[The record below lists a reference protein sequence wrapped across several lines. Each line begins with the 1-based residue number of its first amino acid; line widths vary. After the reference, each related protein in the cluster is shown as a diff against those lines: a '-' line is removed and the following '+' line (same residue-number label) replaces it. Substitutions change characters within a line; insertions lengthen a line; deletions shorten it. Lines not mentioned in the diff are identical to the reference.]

1 MKNSKKLFILT
12 EIVLGVMVV
21 ILAFILI
28 REKNGRDLK
37 KISVIVQHSDDS
49 QWSAFKYGLK
59 MAAQDKGV
67 DVFIVN
73 TGKILTVEEELDII
87 RDEIENGA
95 DAVILQPAPGIDA
108 EKSLKKI
115 RNRVPVILV
124 ECAARED
131 GESSGIP
138 AVKPDNYAMGRT
150 LAEELLKDY
159 SGSLEEKTLGIVME
173 NSNSEADVSRRRG
186 VEDALRGTGA
196 DVLWFVSDSFGE
208 NEENSLDK
216 QSKVDIVIALDDS
229 SLTAAGEYSLHN
241 NLHGALVYG
250 IGNSTEAIYYL
261 DTEIVQCLIV
271 PDGFNMGYQ
280 SVTAAAEGLGYPFF
294 EVKSETVSYFVI
306 HREELFSPQNQEI
319 IFTMSQ

>member
-21 ILAFILI
+21 VLAIIMI
-28 REKNGRDLK
+28 REKNGRPLK

-87 RDEIENGA
+87 RDEVENGA
-95 DAVILQPAPGIDA
+95 DAVILQPVPGIDA

-115 RNRVPVILV
+115 KNRVPVILV
-124 ECAARED
+124 ESAVSED

-138 AVKPDNYAMGRT
+138 TVKPDNYAMGRA
-150 LAEELLKDY
+150 LAEELLRDY

-173 NSNSEADVSRRRG
+173 NSNSEADVSRMRG
-186 VEDALRGTGA
+186 VEDALKDTGV
-196 DVLWFVSDSFGE
+196 DVLWSVSDSFGE

-261 DTEIVQCLIV
+261 DTGIVQCLIV

>member
-21 ILAFILI
+21 ILAFIMI

-73 TGKILTVEEELDII
+73 TGKTLTVEEELDII

-138 AVKPDNYAMGRT
+138 TVKPDNYAMGRT

-186 VEDALRGTGA
+186 VEDALRDTGA
-196 DVLWFVSDSFGE
+196 DVLWSVSDSFGE

-261 DTEIVQCLIV
+261 DTGIVQCLIV

>member
-21 ILAFILI
+21 ILAFIMI

-73 TGKILTVEEELDII
+73 TGKTLTVEEELDII

-138 AVKPDNYAMGRT
+138 TVKPDNYAMGRA

-186 VEDALRGTGA
+186 VEDALRDTGA
-196 DVLWFVSDSFGE
+196 DVLWSVSDSFGE

-261 DTEIVQCLIV
+261 DTGIVQCLIV

>member
-21 ILAFILI
+21 VLAIIMI
-28 REKNGRDLK
+28 REKNGRPLK

-87 RDEIENGA
+87 RDEVENGA
-95 DAVILQPAPGIDA
+95 DAVILQPVPGIDA

-115 RNRVPVILV
+115 KNRVPVILV
-124 ECAARED
+124 ESAVSED

-138 AVKPDNYAMGRT
+138 TVKPDNYAMGRA
-150 LAEELLKDY
+150 LAEELLRDY

-173 NSNSEADVSRRRG
+173 NSNSEADVSRMRG
-186 VEDALRGTGA
+186 VEDALKDTGV
-196 DVLWFVSDSFGE
+196 DVLWSVSDSFGE

-261 DTEIVQCLIV
+261 DTGIVQCLIV
-271 PDGFNMGYQ
+271 PDEFNMGYQ

>member
-1 MKNSKKLFILT
+1 MKNSKKIFILT
-12 EIVLGVMVV
+12 EAVLGVMVV
-21 ILAFILI
+21 ILAFIMI

-37 KISVIVQHSDDS
+37 RISVIVQQSDDS
-49 QWSAFKYGLK
+49 QWSAFKYGLE
-59 MAAQDKGV
+59 MAAQDKGI

-73 TGKILTVEEELDII
+73 TGKILTVEEELGIV

-95 DAVILQPAPGIDA
+95 DAVILQPVPGTDA

-115 RNRVPVILV
+115 RNKVPVILV
-124 ECAARED
+124 ECAASED

-138 AVKPDNYAMGRT
+138 IVKPDNYAMGRA

-159 SGSLEEKTLGIVME
+159 SGSLKEKTLGIVAE
-173 NSNSEADVSRRRG
+173 SSNSEADVSRRRG
-186 VEDALRGTGA
+186 VEDALKDTGA

-216 QSKVDIVIALDDS
+216 QSKVDIVIALDDN

-261 DTEIVQCLIV
+261 DTGIAQCLIV
-271 PDGFNMGYQ
+271 PDEFNVGYQ
-280 SVTAAAEGLGYPFF
+280 SVTAAAESLGHPFF
-294 EVKSETVSYFVI
+294 RTKSETISYFVL
-306 HREELFSPQNQEI
+306 HREELFTPRNQEI

>member
-1 MKNSKKLFILT
+1 MKNSKKIFILT
-12 EIVLGVMVV
+12 EIALGIMVI
-21 ILAFILI
+21 ILAFIMI
-28 REKNGRDLK
+28 REKNGKDLK
-37 KISVIVQHSDDS
+37 RISVIVQHSDDS

-59 MAAQDKGV
+59 MAAQDKEV

-73 TGKILTVEEELDII
+73 TGKILTAEEELDII

-95 DAVILQPAPGIDA
+95 DAVILQPVPGIDA

-115 RNRVPVILV
+115 RKKIPVILV
-124 ECAARED
+124 ECAASAD

-138 AVKPDNYAMGRT
+138 TVKPDNYAMGKA
-150 LAEELLKDY
+150 LAEELLEDY
-159 SGSLEEKTLGIVME
+159 NGSLEGKTLGILTE
-173 NSNSEADVSRRRG
+173 DPDSEAAVSRRLG
-186 VEDALRGTGA
+186 VEDALYNTGA

-208 NEENSLDK
+208 NEKNSLDK
-216 QSKVDIVIALDDS
+216 QPKVDIVIALDNN
-229 SLTAAGEYSLHN
+229 SLTTAGDYSVHN

-261 DTEIVQCLIV
+261 DTGIAQCLIV
-271 PDGFNMGYQ
+271 PDEFNVGYQ
-280 SVTAAAEGLGYPFF
+280 SLTAAAENLGHPFYRI
-294 EVKSETVSYFVI
+294 KSETVSYFVI